1 MKLAILS
8 DIHDALDS
16 LSLALERASSCDV
29 LLCCGD
35 LCSPFV
41 IHHLGKGFKGTIHI
55 VFGNNYGD
63 LYRMTQNSQ
72 AYSHLS
78 LHGEMANLL
87 VDGMRI
93 GMNHYD
99 SIAPHLASSGAFD
112 LVCYGHN
119 HQFHVSQVEQCHLI
133 NPGEIYGKLTGHSSM
148 VVFDTQDRSAERV
161 DLDLS
166 AS

>member
-1 MKLAILS
+1 
-8 DIHDALDS
+8 
-16 LSLALERASSCDV
+16 
-29 LLCCGD
+29 
-35 LCSPFV
+35 
-41 IHHLGKGFKGTIHI
+41 
-55 VFGNNYGD
+55 
-63 LYRMTQNSQ
+63 MTQNSQ
-72 AYSHLS
+72 GTPTSHCT
-78 LHGEMANLL
+78 EKMANLL

-133 NPGEIYGKLTGHSSM
+133 NPGEIYGKLTGTPQWLFLIRKT
-148 VVFDTQDRSAERV
+148 VPPNA

>member
-1 MKLAILS
+1 
-8 DIHDALDS
+8 
-16 LSLALERASSCDV
+16 
-29 LLCCGD
+29 
-35 LCSPFV
+35 
-41 IHHLGKGFKGTIHI
+41 
-55 VFGNNYGD
+55 
-63 LYRMTQNSQ
+63 MTQNSQ